1 MSLFQDI
8 EGAAE
13 RGREAPGIHRNGT
26 TGLIE
31 GGKLLVPRFFGLP
44 SDAHGTVEFGLEVGF
59 FLVYISTNS

>member
-26 TGLIE
+26 TGLIA
-31 GGKLLVPRFFGLP
+31 GGKLLVGTKILWFAIGCPRHCGICWM
-44 SDAHGTVEFGLEVGF
+44 EVGF
-59 FLVYISTNS
+59 FWSI